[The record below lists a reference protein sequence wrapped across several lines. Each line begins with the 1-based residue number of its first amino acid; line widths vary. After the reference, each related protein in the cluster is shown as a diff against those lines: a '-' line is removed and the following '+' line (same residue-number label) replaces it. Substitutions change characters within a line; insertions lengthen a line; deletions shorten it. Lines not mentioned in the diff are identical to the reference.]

1 MEHLTVSI
9 MLQCMHAVA
18 AILWANVILPS
29 SADSEVAQ
37 QCIPFLFV
45 SQIVVLARLSR
56 TLYGSAGGTPRFVTE
71 NRDALRSL
79 MQLHPLNL
87 SKPDNST
94 ISQPPSPN
102 PLLDTNPFGAV
113 PLSALLQSSPTSLH
127 TKQASRGG
135 DDKHSDS
142 DASIAQTPEGPRR
155 LSAQSGR
162 ATLEPSVF
170 QRQAALQASS
180 FDDLVTQQ
188 VCPSQA
194 LSTDMLSAPLHL
206 QIHLL

>member
-1 MEHLTVSI
+1 MLTQTLQRWRNSVSH
-9 MLQCMHAVA
+9 C
-18 AILWANVILPS
+18 
-29 SADSEVAQ
+29 
-37 QCIPFLFV
+37 FV

-56 TLYGSAGGTPRFVTE
+56 TTCGSAGGTPRFVAE

-87 SKPDNST
+87 SKPDNTT

-113 PLSALLQSSPTSLH
+113 PLSALLQSPPTSLH

-135 DDKHSDS
+135 DDKHPDS
-142 DASIAQTPEGPRR
+142 DASVTQTPEGPRR
-155 LSAQSGR
+155 PSAESGR
-162 ATLEPSVF
+162 SALEPSVF

-188 VCPSQA
+188 VCPSEAFDHRHAERSSPFVLSPA
-194 LSTDMLSAPLHL
+194 LISSS
-206 QIHLL
+206 

>member
-1 MEHLTVSI
+1 M
-9 MLQCMHAVA
+9 A
-18 AILWANVILPS
+18 
-29 SADSEVAQ
+29 
-37 QCIPFLFV
+37 
-45 SQIVVLARLSR
+45 
-56 TLYGSAGGTPRFVTE
+56 E

-87 SKPDNST
+87 TKPDNTT

-113 PLSALLQSSPTSLH
+113 PLSALLQSPPTSLH

-135 DDKHSDS
+135 DDKHPDS
-142 DASIAQTPEGPRR
+142 DASVAQTPEGPRR
-155 LSAQSGR
+155 QPAESGR
-162 ATLEPSVF
+162 ASLEPSVF

-188 VCPSQA
+188 VCPFEA
-194 LSTDMLSAPLHL
+194 FKHWHAERPPPFWGSTWINEQLLNYGIQMCFLRFTLSAQQTVFDPGL
-206 QIHLL
+206 